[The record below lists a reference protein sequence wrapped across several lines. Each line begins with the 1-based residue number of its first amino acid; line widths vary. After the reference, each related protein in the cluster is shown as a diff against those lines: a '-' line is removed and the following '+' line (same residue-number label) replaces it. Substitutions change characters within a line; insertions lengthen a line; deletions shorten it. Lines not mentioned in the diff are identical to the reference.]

1 MVEAFLLAALG
12 AGITEERFW
21 RCTPFVARTLIHESH
36 RQAMER
42 AMAMGWWSER
52 FAREERLSSLK
63 HYLDPIEEAVSDGDA
78 LIASFAMMHGL
89 GVEED
94 ASEPAE
100 A

>member
-1 MVEAFLLAALG
+1 MVEAFLFAALG
-12 AGITEERFW
+12 AGITEDRFW
-21 RCTPFVARTLIHESH
+21 RCTPYMARTLIHESH

-52 FAREERLSSLK
+52 FAREERLSSLR
-63 HYLDPIEEAVSDGDA
+63 HYLEPSEEAVSDGDA

>member
-12 AGITEERFW
+12 AGISEDRFW

-52 FAREERLSSLK
+52 FAREERLSSLR
-63 HYLDPIEEAVSDGDA
+63 HYLEPSEEAVSDGDV
-78 LIASFAMMHGL
+78 LITSFAMMHGL
-89 GVEED
+89 GVETD
-94 ASEPAE
+94 V
-100 A
+100 